1 MNKVVEY
8 YDEMSWGA
16 MKMTYEVLPQASI
29 MATKKIFQA
38 KWHVEKHVK
47 DEGYVEEVDYDG
59 IIFVFWE
66 SSSALNWS
74 GGAGMLNNDF
84 IWVSYSSFTW
94 KVIRHE
100 SEIPH
105 LCFSILNL
113 TSIPTSTN

>member
-16 MKMTYEVLPQASI
+16 MKMTYEVLPQTSI

-59 IIFVFWE
+59 IIFVFWK
-66 SSSALNWS
+66 SSSALNWA
-74 GGAGMLNNDF
+74 GGAGMMNNNF
-84 IWVSYSSFTW
+84 IWVSYSSYTW

-100 SEIPH
+100 GEKLH
-105 LCFSILNL
+105 LRYIESNIL
-113 TSIPTSTN
+113 SDSP